1 MPHRR
6 GPLPDAWTPGP
17 EHPRLGEGEV
27 HVWRASLLASAGEL
41 ARLHAI
47 LSDEEKVRA
56 ARFRY
61 EIHRGRFIA
70 GRGIQRL
77 LLARYL
83 DADPAALRYRQAAH
97 GKPLLDGAEAESG
110 IRFNVTNAEDGL
122 LVALARGR
130 ELGVDLEPLHRAVD
144 RDAVARRF
152 FSAPENAVY
161 DTIPDEQRDA
171 AFFTCWTRKEAY
183 IKAVGDGLTMPLDC
197 FDVTL
202 RPGEPARLLAT
213 RGDPAQVERWT
224 MRELDAGPGWTA
236 ALVVEG
242 AGCELRLYDWDPA
255 RPPIARPPA
264 RVTD

>member
-1 MPHRR
+1 MTDDW
-6 GPLPDAWTPGP
+6 LPGP
-17 EHPRLGEGEV
+17 ARPRLAEGEV
-27 HVWRASLLASAGEL
+27 HVWRASLLASPGEL
-41 ARLHAI
+41 ARLHEL

-61 EIHRGRFIA
+61 DLHRGRFIA

-97 GKPLLDGAEAESG
+97 GKPMLDGPAAESG

-122 LVALARGR
+122 LLALATGR

-152 FSAPENAVY
+152 FSVPENEVY
-161 DTIPDEQRDA
+161 DTIPEEQRDA

-183 IKAVGDGLTMPLDC
+183 IKAVGDGLSMPLDC

-213 RGDPAQVERWT
+213 RGDPQQVERWT
-224 MRELDAGPGWTA
+224 MRALDPGPGWLA

-242 AGCELRLYDWDPA
+242 AAAEVRLFDWDPEH
-255 RPPIARPPA
+255 PPVPRGP
-264 RVTD
+264 VTGA

>member
-1 MPHRR
+1 VS
-6 GPLPDAWTPGP
+6 DAWSPGP
-17 EHPRLGEGEV
+17 DRPRLAAGEV
-27 HVWRASLLASAGEL
+27 HVWRASLAAGRDEL

-47 LSDEEKVRA
+47 LSDEERVRA

-61 EIHRGRFIA
+61 EMHRDRFVA

-83 DADPAALRYRQAAH
+83 DADPAGIRYSLAAH
-97 GKPLLDGAEAESG
+97 GKPALDVPNGESG
-110 IRFNVTNAEDGL
+110 VRFNVSNAEDGL
-122 LVALARGR
+122 LVAVTLAR
-130 ELGVDLEPLHRAVD
+130 EVGVDLEPLHRAVD

-152 FSAPENAVY
+152 FSVPENAVY
-161 DTIPDEQRDA
+161 DTIAEEERDA

-213 RGDPAQVERWT
+213 RGDPAQAGRWT
-224 MRELDAGPGWTA
+224 MRELDPGPGWLA

-242 AGCELRLYDWDPA
+242 PELDLRLFDWDPA
-255 RPPIARPPA
+255 RPPVPRDPG
-264 RVTD
+264 

>member
-1 MPHRR
+1 MA
-6 GPLPDAWTPGP
+6 DAWSPGP
-17 EHPRLGEGEV
+17 ARPRLAPGEV
-27 HVWRASLLASAGEL
+27 HVWRASLLADADEL
-41 ARLHAI
+41 AALHAI
-47 LSDEEKVRA
+47 LSAEEQARA

-61 EIHRGRFIA
+61 AIHRDRFIA
-70 GRGIQRL
+70 GRGIQRR

-83 DADPAALRYRQAAH
+83 DADAAVLRYRLAAH
-97 GKPLLDGAEAESG
+97 GKPSLDGAEAASG

-122 LVALARGR
+122 LVAVARGR
-130 ELGVDLEPLHRAVD
+130 EVGVDLEPLHRAVD

-152 FSAPENAVY
+152 FSIPENQVY
-161 DTIPDEQRDA
+161 DTIAEAERDA

-213 RGDPAQVERWT
+213 RGDAGQAARWT
-224 MRELDAGPGWTA
+224 MRALDPGPGWLA

-242 AGCELRLYDWDPA
+242 SDLDLRLFDWDPE
-255 RPPIARPPA
+255 RPPIAQAPREG
-264 RVTD
+264 

>member
-1 MPHRR
+1 VS
-6 GPLPDAWTPGP
+6 DAWSPGP
-17 EHPRLGEGEV
+17 DRPRLAPGEV
-27 HVWRASLLASAGEL
+27 HVWRASLAAGRDEL

-47 LSDEEKVRA
+47 LSDEERARA

-61 EIHRGRFIA
+61 DMHRDRFVA

-83 DADPAALRYRQAAH
+83 DTRPAAIRYSLAAH
-97 GKPLLDGAEAESG
+97 GKPSLDGAHAASG
-110 IRFNVTNAEDGL
+110 LRFNVSNAEEGL
-122 LVALARGR
+122 LVAVTLER
-130 ELGVDLEPLHRAVD
+130 EVGVDLEPLHRAVD

-152 FSAPENAVY
+152 FSVPENEVY
-161 DTIPDEQRDA
+161 DTIAEEERDA

-213 RGDPAQVERWT
+213 RGDPTQVERWT
-224 MRELDAGPGWTA
+224 MRELDPGPGWLA

-242 AGCELRLYDWDPA
+242 PELDLHLFDWDPT
-255 RPPIARPPA
+255 RPPVPRAQ
-264 RVTD
+264 

>member
-1 MPHRR
+1 MS
-6 GPLPDAWTPGP
+6 DAWSPGP
-17 EHPRLGEGEV
+17 DRPRLAPGEV
-27 HVWRASLLASAGEL
+27 HVWRASLAAGRDEL

-47 LSDEEKVRA
+47 LSDEERARA

-61 EIHRGRFIA
+61 DMHRDRFVA
-70 GRGIQRL
+70 GRGIQRR

-83 DADPAALRYRQAAH
+83 DTGPAAIRYSLAAH
-97 GKPLLDGAEAESG
+97 GKPSLDGAHAESG
-110 IRFNVTNAEDGL
+110 IRFNVSNAEEGL
-122 LVALARGR
+122 LVAVTLER
-130 ELGVDLEPLHRAVD
+130 EVGVDLEPLHRAVD

-152 FSAPENAVY
+152 FSVPENEVY
-161 DTIPDEQRDA
+161 DTIAEEERDA

-213 RGDPAQVERWT
+213 RGDPTQVERWT
-224 MRELDAGPGWTA
+224 MRELDPGPGWLA

-242 AGCELRLYDWDPA
+242 PELDLHLFDWDPA
-255 RPPIARPPA
+255 RPPLPRAQ
-264 RVTD
+264 

>member
-1 MPHRR
+1 VAD
-6 GPLPDAWTPGP
+6 GWLPGP
-17 EHPRLGEGEV
+17 ARPRLGEGEV
-27 HVWRASLLASAGEL
+27 HVWRASLLASPGEL
-41 ARLHAI
+41 ARLHAL
-47 LSDEEKVRA
+47 LSAEEQVRA

-61 EIHRGRFIA
+61 DLHCGRFIA
-70 GRGIQRL
+70 GRAIQRL

-83 DADPAALRYRQAAH
+83 DADPATLRYRQAEH
-97 GKPLLDGAEAESG
+97 GKPSLDDPWAESG
-110 IRFNVTNAEDGL
+110 IRFNVSNAEDGL
-122 LVALARGR
+122 LVALAAGR

-152 FSAPENAVY
+152 FSAPENEVY
-161 DTIPDEQRDA
+161 DTIPEDERDA

-213 RGDPAQVERWT
+213 RGDPSQAARWT
-224 MRELDAGPGWTA
+224 MRELDAGPGWLA

-242 AGCELRLYDWDPA
+242 AGCDLRLFDWDPA
-255 RPPIARPPA
+255 RPPIAHGPSPPA
-264 RVTD
+264 